1 MNIERI
7 KVQVYNKSH
16 NDLPIYATEFAAGID
31 LKAMV
36 DDNARILIYPGKR
49 ELIHTGL
56 YVAIPEGYEIQIR
69 PRSGMALK
77 QLITVLNTP
86 GTIDSDYRGEIGVI
100 LINHGEEAVGIS
112 NGDRIAQAVIAPV
125 NKIEW
130 DKVNTFE
137 ELPTTDRA
145 EGGFGSTGF
154 KSNSDPDV
162 KLDYMD
168 NIK

>member
-1 MNIERI
+1 M
-7 KVQVYNKSH
+7 
-16 NDLPIYATEFAAGID
+16 
-31 LKAMV
+31 
-36 DDNARILIYPGKR
+36 
-49 ELIHTGL
+49 
-56 YVAIPEGYEIQIR
+56 
-69 PRSGMALK
+69 
-77 QLITVLNTP
+77 
-86 GTIDSDYRGEIGVI
+86 DYRGEIGVI
-100 LINHGEEAVGIS
+100 LINQGDEVIGIA

-137 ELPTTDRA
+137 ELSTTDRG
-145 EGGFGSTGF
+145 EDGFGSSGI